1 MSNYVVL
8 KNGKMA
14 FHPGYYIEEY
24 LEETGLTQEDF
35 AKRLGTTPKNISLLI
50 RGNQRLSV
58 DIASKLS
65 RMMGTSIKVWLN
77 LQSEFDALI
86 AEDEQDNTI
95 EEELKIL
102 EKLDYNY
109 FTKNFGLKELP
120 RKKKE
125 QVVELR
131 TFLNVAS
138 LEVFAN
144 KDMFVRFR
152 GSISDDQSNIIKAN
166 IMVQI
171 ATNIALNKT
180 DTPKFNKQ
188 KLDEAIEYAL
198 TITNKPEEI
207 TRTLKAKLYD
217 AGINLVLLPHLSG
230 SKINGATKIINK
242 HVMLM
247 ISDRNHYSDSFW
259 FTLFHEIGHI
269 VNGDFGISFENEKGI
284 EEDNANTFAQD
295 KLIPKDEYNAFI
307 NKKQFSAYSVKN
319 FAKSIERNVGI
330 VVGRLEKEKYISYG
344 DPRFKNLKQQYT
356 IEITK

>member
-24 LEETGLTQEDF
+24 LQETGLTQEDF

-50 RGNQRLSV
+50 RGSQSLSV

-65 RMMGTSIKVWLN
+65 RMMGTSIKLWLN
-77 LQSEFDALI
+77 LQSEYDALI
-86 AEDEQDNTI
+86 AEEENDETI
-95 EEELKIL
+95 EEELMIL

-109 FTKNFGLKELP
+109 FKNNFGLKDLP

-125 QVVELR
+125 QVIELR
-131 TFLNVAS
+131 NFLNVAS
-138 LEVFAN
+138 LEVFKN

-152 GSISDDQSNIIKAN
+152 GNISEEQSNIIKAN

-171 ATNIALNKT
+171 ATNIALKKT
-180 DTPKFNKQ
+180 ETPKYDKH
-188 KLDEAIEYAL
+188 KLNDAIEYAL

-207 TRTLKAKLYD
+207 TSTLKEKFYD

-230 SKINGATKIINK
+230 SKINGATKLINK
-242 HVMLM
+242 HIMLM

-269 VNGDFGISFENEKGI
+269 VNGDFGISFEDEKGI
-284 EEDNANTFAQD
+284 EEDKANKFAQD
-295 KLIPKDEYNAFI
+295 KLIPQDKYNVFV
-307 NKKQFSAYSVKN
+307 NRNNFTAYSVKN
-319 FAKSIERNVGI
+319 FAKTIERNAGI

-344 DPRFKNLKQQYT
+344 DPRFKGLKQQYT
-356 IEITK
+356 IEITQ

>member
-8 KNGKMA
+8 KNGKIA

-50 RGNQRLSV
+50 RGSQRLSV

-77 LQSEFDALI
+77 LQSEYDALI

-109 FTKNFGLKELP
+109 FINNFGLKELP

-138 LEVFAN
+138 LEVFEN

-152 GSISDDQSNIIKAN
+152 GSISDEQSSIIKAN

-180 DTPKFNKQ
+180 DTPKFNKH

-198 TITNKPEEI
+198 AITDKPEEI
-207 TRTLKAKLYD
+207 TSTLKDKLYE

-230 SKINGATKIINK
+230 SKINGATKLINK

-284 EEDNANTFAQD
+284 EEDNANAFAQD
-295 KLIPKDEYNAFI
+295 KLIPKEKYEAFVS
-307 NKKQFSAYSVKN
+307 KKSFTAYSVRK

-344 DPRFKNLKQQYT
+344 DPRFNGLKQQYT
-356 IEITK
+356 IAITK